1 MSAWREWG
9 PQGGEWGWVEVLS
22 CQLGR
27 CWGGGVGLELGELL
41 WGGLGGGY
49 GVENWGVTGEGI
61 GGSQGEEWGFHSG
74 GISEGGIMGGG
85 SQR

>member
-1 MSAWREWG
+1 M
-9 PQGGEWGWVEVLS
+9 
-22 CQLGR
+22 
-27 CWGGGVGLELGELL
+27 
-41 WGGLGGGY
+41 GGLGGGY